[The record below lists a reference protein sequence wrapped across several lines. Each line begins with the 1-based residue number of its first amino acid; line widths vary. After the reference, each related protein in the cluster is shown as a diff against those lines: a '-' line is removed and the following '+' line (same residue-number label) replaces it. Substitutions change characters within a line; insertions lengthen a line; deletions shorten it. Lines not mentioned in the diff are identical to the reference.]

1 MRRYKIFTLLI
12 IFFLLI
18 VPDLIAQSKD
28 DCFECHDD
36 DTFTAEI
43 GGKEI
48 SLNVNPDKFNS
59 SVHKKLDCVNCH
71 IDYDPEEEPHN
82 ENAEKVNCLKCH
94 QKAKQKHL
102 FHPQILETNEVSN
115 TAGTNCVS
123 CHGNHYVQSPTKE
136 GSKWSNKNIVNSC
149 GNCHE
154 DVATAFKRSD
164 HYYPVEKELEYT
176 PNCLG
181 CHKNPIAKIHSPED
195 SLNVKIS
202 QEKLCLSCHLENPD
216 VRHAATEE
224 ISQVFIESYEKSVHG
239 SALYGGNPKAANCVN
254 CHTSHSVL
262 NKLEPLST
270 IYKSN
275 IPQTCGN
282 CHIEIAEEYNHSI
295 HGTAVTKGIFDAPV
309 CTDCHGE
316 HNILKTD
323 NPKSPVAYKNVS
335 KDICSPCHSSVKLN
349 EKFGIQPNR
358 YSSFSD
364 SYHGLALRG
373 GSVEVANCVSC
384 HGTHNIKPSTDSTST
399 VFKGNLIKTC
409 GKCHPGANKNFTIGK
424 IHVNI
429 EDETEAPLLSLIASL
444 YMVLIISVVGFML
457 FHNVIDLFRKSKIK
471 KLKQRGLI
479 REEHKYSHA
488 LYLRMN
494 LNERIQHIT
503 MAGSFILLVITGF
516 MLRFPNTWWVSHIA
530 SLSSDAFEYR
540 SLIHRFAAVLMIA
553 VSVYHIVYIL
563 FVPRGKQLL
572 KDLLPR
578 FKDFQDAI
586 AVVKFN
592 LGFSKEKP
600 KLDRFSY
607 IEKAEYWALVW
618 GTIVMT
624 LTGFVMWFE
633 NTFIGLFTKL
643 GWDVANVIHYYEAWL
658 AALAILVWHFYFV
671 IFNPDVYPMSV
682 AWFKGT
688 ITEEEMAEEHPL
700 ELERIKREQE
710 ANSTN
715 ENT

>member
-1 MRRYKIFTLLI
+1 
-12 IFFLLI
+12 
-18 VPDLIAQSKD
+18 
-28 DCFECHDD
+28 
-36 DTFTAEI
+36 
-43 GGKEI
+43 
-48 SLNVNPDKFNS
+48 
-59 SVHKKLDCVNCH
+59 
-71 IDYDPEEEPHN
+71 
-82 ENAEKVNCLKCH
+82 
-94 QKAKQKHL
+94 
-102 FHPQILETNEVSN
+102 
-115 TAGTNCVS
+115 
-123 CHGNHYVQSPTKE
+123 
-136 GSKWSNKNIVNSC
+136 
-149 GNCHE
+149 
-154 DVATAFKRSD
+154 
-164 HYYPVEKELEYT
+164 
-176 PNCLG
+176 
-181 CHKNPIAKIHSPED
+181 
-195 SLNVKIS
+195 
-202 QEKLCLSCHLENPD
+202 
-216 VRHAATEE
+216 
-224 ISQVFIESYEKSVHG
+224 
-239 SALYGGNPKAANCVN
+239 
-254 CHTSHSVL
+254 
-262 NKLEPLST
+262 
-270 IYKSN
+270 
-275 IPQTCGN
+275 
-282 CHIEIAEEYNHSI
+282 
-295 HGTAVTKGIFDAPV
+295 
-309 CTDCHGE
+309 
-316 HNILKTD
+316 
-323 NPKSPVAYKNVS
+323 
-335 KDICSPCHSSVKLN
+335 
-349 EKFGIQPNR
+349 
-358 YSSFSD
+358 
-364 SYHGLALRG
+364 
-373 GSVEVANCVSC
+373 
-384 HGTHNIKPSTDSTST
+384 
-399 VFKGNLIKTC
+399 
-409 GKCHPGANKNFTIGK
+409 
-424 IHVNI
+424 
-429 EDETEAPLLSLIASL
+429 
-444 YMVLIISVVGFML
+444 
-457 FHNVIDLFRKSKIK
+457 
-471 KLKQRGLI
+471 
-479 REEHKYSHA
+479 
-488 LYLRMN
+488 MN